1 MPAFALHHITVQTR
15 STLPADPGA
24 LLLAG
29 FPPAEDWR
37 RPALTIVLEAATGPF
52 PVLPGPPLFTHG
64 SVSVHLDGGLPV
76 VAGPSSRFRVSAR
89 GDRIDGWLDPTA
101 AARPREVAEGE
112 LMVALTLALRSHGL
126 VHLHAA
132 ATVTPGGQ
140 VLLIAGTGGSG
151 KSTLTAAL
159 VAAGH
164 AYLGDDVVLV
174 APGGVLFAFPRPF
187 HLSPVSARAVGVEA
201 GPPRKA
207 TGKGDFDAGAA
218 FPGRFRWFAQTPDRI
233 VLPRIA
239 SRPTS
244 ALEPATRAEAL
255 GALLS
260 LSAFAA
266 SALPGAVEQRARL
279 AAVTDGALPV
289 SVALGHDLL
298 EDAVGT
304 AARLDAALLA
314 ASLPAA
320 GP

>member
-1 MPAFALHHITVQTR
+1 MPAFAFHHLTVQTR
-15 STLPADPGA
+15 SALPADPGA

-37 RPALTIVLEAATGPF
+37 RPAITIAFEAATAPF
-52 PVLPGPPLFTHG
+52 PALTGQPFFTHG
-64 SVSVHLDGGLPV
+64 DISVHLEGGVPV
-76 VAGPSSRFRVSAR
+76 VAGPASRLRVSER
-89 GDRIDGWLDPTA
+89 GDRIDGWLEPSA
-101 AARPREVAEGE
+101 AALPREVAEGE

-132 ATVTPGGQ
+132 ATMSPAGQ

-187 HLSPVSARAVGVEA
+187 HLSPASARAVGVEA
-201 GPPRKA
+201 GSPRPA
-207 TGKGDFDAGAA
+207 TGKGDVDASAA

-233 VLPRIA
+233 LLPRIA
-239 SRPTS
+239 GRPTS
-244 ALEPATRAEAL
+244 ALEPATRTGAL

-266 SALPGAVEQRARL
+266 SKLPGAAEQRGRL
-279 AAVTDGALPV
+279 AAVVDGARPMN
-289 SVALGHDLL
+289 VALGRDLL
-298 EDAVGT
+298 DDAAGT
-304 AARLDAALLA
+304 AARLDAELGA
-314 ASLPAA
+314 AIPP
-320 GP
+320 GPGA